1 VNYQET
7 KTYLLSKPD
16 AILDFPFGPETA
28 VFKVRNKLFATLVE
42 TEGQAWSKLKC
53 DPTEALMLRDIF
65 PEVRPG
71 YHMNKKHWNTIELQ
85 GNLPQSEIERM
96 IDNSYT
102 LVVKSLPLKVR
113 QSLEIQYGS
122 DAVYR

>member
-1 VNYQET
+1 VNFQET

-28 VFKVRNKLFATLVE
+28 VFKVRNKMFATLVE
-42 TEGQAWSKLKC
+42 TEGQAWSNLKC

>member
-1 VNYQET
+1 MNYQET

-28 VFKVRNKLFATLVE
+28 VFKVRNKMFATLVE
-42 TEGQAWSKLKC
+42 TEGQAWSNLKC

-102 LVVKSLPLKVR
+102 LAVKSLPLKVR

>member
-42 TEGQAWSKLKC
+42 TEGQAWSNLKC

-65 PEVRPG
+65 PEVHPG

>member
-42 TEGQAWSKLKC
+42 TEGQAWSNLKC

>member
-1 VNYQET
+1 VNFQET

-28 VFKVRNKLFATLVE
+28 VFKVRNKMFATLVE
-42 TEGQAWSKLKC
+42 TEGQAWSNLKC

-102 LVVKSLPLKVR
+102 LAVKSLPLKVR

>member
-1 VNYQET
+1 MNYQET

-28 VFKVRNKLFATLVE
+28 VFKVRNKMFATLVE
-42 TEGQAWSKLKC
+42 TEGQAWSNLKC

>member
-1 VNYQET
+1 MNYQET

-28 VFKVRNKLFATLVE
+28 VFKVRNKMFATLVE
-42 TEGQAWSKLKC
+42 TEGQAFSNLKC

-85 GNLPQSEIERM
+85 GNLPQSEVERM

-102 LVVKSLPLKVR
+102 LVVKSLPRKVR

>member
-1 VNYQET
+1 VNFQET

-28 VFKVRNKLFATLVE
+28 VFKVRNKMFATLVE
-42 TEGQAWSKLKC
+42 TEGQAFSNLKC

-102 LVVKSLPLKVR
+102 LAVKSLPLKVR